1 MRHEKRSMWRYLNTR
16 RGRILVAVIT
26 LAVLLFL
33 TACSGPARMETEA
46 GPPSVAAPGG
56 ITVTPLL
63 MQTESSAEDATAR
76 PSSLRRIQTTPVS
89 SMTRIP
95 ATEVDLGTEDAGPSY
110 SQASELLNGAT
121 WVLASLDGRSVID
134 DTYLFLRVDGN
145 VIEGFDGC
153 NSLWGRHEDGTPIAK
168 ADGTFSGRQFGG
180 TAIGCPDPI
189 VFQAER
195 YQNALV
201 DGERFRATR
210 DRLEILDRGGDVR
223 LVFTRQEDLPGH
235 AADLP
240 GTQWRLLYDGNEIF
254 DGSEFIL
261 AFLTDGLGAGTTSCR
276 DFFTV
281 YRTEKERINFHT
293 TGMIGS
299 TDGCPAGSGNPE
311 GRFTTDLSYAK
322 EYSVEEGHG
331 QGLLHFRTSRG
342 GALTFE
348 QLPRAID
355 GIQGVEWRLTAF
367 VESPGKGPELL
378 PARNWDAIPGVDV
391 TLQYDETG
399 LRGSTG
405 CSSYVSSTRK
415 GTDGKREP
423 AVLADGSVAQDRE
436 TTVTEKGCP
445 ETPQV
450 MEQENRFV
458 ELLPLIRRVQVFG
471 DHLAIHTEPGV
482 FLLFHAR
489 YQHGSEDT
497 D

>member
-1 MRHEKRSMWRYLNTR
+1 MRHEKRSRWMDLNTPE
-16 RGRILVAVIT
+16 GRILVAVIT
-26 LAVLLFL
+26 LAALLFL

-46 GPPSVAAPGG
+46 RPPPVAAPGG
-56 ITVTPLL
+56 ITVTPLP
-63 MQTESSAEDATAR
+63 MQTESPSEDSTSR
-76 PSSLRRIQTTPVS
+76 PNTRRRIQTTPVS

-95 ATEVDLGTEDAGPSY
+95 ATEVDLGTEEAGPSS

-153 NSLWGRHEDGTPIAK
+153 NSLWGIHEDGTPIAK

-180 TAIGCPDPI
+180 TDIGCLDPI
-189 VFQAER
+189 LFQAKR

-201 DGERFRATR
+201 DGVRFRVTR
-210 DRLEILDRGGDVR
+210 DRLEILDRAGDVR
-223 LVFTRQEDLPGH
+223 LVFNRQEDLPGH

-240 GTQWRLLYDGNEIF
+240 GTQWRLLYDGNETF
-254 DGSEFIL
+254 VGSEFIL
-261 AFLTDGLGAGTTSCR
+261 AFLEDGLASGTTPCR

-299 TDGCPAGSGNPE
+299 TDGCPTGSGNPE
-311 GRFTTDLSYAK
+311 GRLTTDLSHAD
-322 EYSVEEGHG
+322 EYSVEEEYG
-331 QGLLHFRTSRG
+331 QSLLHLRTSRG
-342 GALTFE
+342 RSLTFE
-348 QLPRAID
+348 QLPQAID
-355 GIQGVEWRLTAF
+355 GIQGVDWRLTAF

-399 LRGSTG
+399 FRGSTG
-405 CSSYVSSTRK
+405 CNSYASITRK

-423 AVLADGSVAQDRE
+423 AVREDGSVAQDRE
-436 TTVTEKGCP
+436 TTVTGTDCP
-445 ETPQV
+445 ETPKA
-450 MEQENRFV
+450 MEQEKRFV
-458 ELLPLIRRVQVFG
+458 ELLPPIRSVQVFG

-482 FLLFHAR
+482 FLLFQAR

>member
-1 MRHEKRSMWRYLNTR
+1 MRHEKRSMWRYSNTR
-16 RGRILVAVIT
+16 RGRILVALIT
-26 LAVLLFL
+26 LAVLMFL
-33 TACSGPARMETEA
+33 TACSGPARMETKA
-46 GPPSVAAPGG
+46 GPPDAASGG
-56 ITVTPLL
+56 ITVAPSP

-76 PSSLRRIQTTPVS
+76 PSTRRRIHTTPVS

-95 ATEVDLGTEDAGPSY
+95 AKEVDLGTEDAGPSS

-134 DTYLFLRVDGN
+134 DTHLFLRVDGN

-153 NSLWGRHEDGTPIAK
+153 NSLWGRRQDGTPIAK

-180 TAIGCPDPI
+180 TDIGCPDPI
-189 VFQAER
+189 LFQAER

-223 LVFTRQEDLPGH
+223 LAFNRQEDLPGH

-240 GTQWRLLYDGNEIF
+240 GTQWRLLYDGNEIL

-261 AFLTDGLGAGTTSCR
+261 AFLKDGLGAGTTPCR

-299 TDGCPAGSGNPE
+299 TDGCPTGSGNPE
-311 GRFTTDLSYAK
+311 GRLTTDLSHAD

-331 QGLLHFRTSRG
+331 QSLLHLRTSRG
-342 GALTFE
+342 RALTFE
-348 QLPRAID
+348 QLPQAID
-355 GIQGVEWRLTAF
+355 GIQGVEWRLAAF
-367 VESPGKGPELL
+367 VESPGKGPESL
-378 PARNWDAIPGVDV
+378 PARKRDAIPGVDV
-391 TLQYDETG
+391 TLHYDETG

-405 CSSYVSSTRK
+405 CNSYVSITRK

-423 AVLADGSVAQDRE
+423 AVREDGSVAQDWE
-436 TTVTEKGCP
+436 TTVTGKDCP
-445 ETPQV
+445 ETSQI
-450 MEQENRFV
+450 MEQEKRFV
-458 ELLPLIRRVQVFG
+458 ELLPLIQRVQAFG

-482 FLLFHAR
+482 FLLFQAR
-489 YQHGSEDT
+489 YQHGSENT
-497 D
+497 E